1 MQSPFGCTWSEE
13 IAHRCTARYLAP
25 LVTDVAAALGAAMDA
40 GVITLDQALDPV
52 RSCSDAGQLGDAM
65 AMVAATVPAE
75 PDEFDCY
82 LLGLTAELVVLG
94 GGA

>member
-40 GVITLDQALDPV
+40 GVITLDQALDLV

-65 AMVAATVPAE
+65 AMLAATVPVEME
-75 PDEFDCY
+75 PVGCY
-82 LLGLTAELVVLG
+82 LLALPAEMAMAG
-94 GGA
+94 GVA